1 MKQMFFLKLFPP
13 LLLATMII
21 SPCMAVYAE
30 DILPPEPLYP
40 ANGMQDAPVTPS
52 FEWSEVVNAVSY
64 DFQMGTDAGF
74 NNIVVEINLIGTSYS
89 YTENDLDWDTNH
101 YWRVRSIAADET
113 RSNWSPIQNFHTMLE
128 PREPIEITVTP
139 APTVTT
145 QTTMTVT
152 STVTFIQTQTITM
165 PPIIVTNTETNL
177 EIVTITLPTLPPQ
190 TTTVIEPPITIT
202 VNHTESVTYAPI
214 TKTQTLPGTITT
226 HTNTITQTKTETQSI
241 PVSSPSNIR
250 PDWLIITLVIGGAIL
265 TSGLIVMMMVVR
277 GR

>member
-1 MKQMFFLKLFPP
+1 LKRCYCIRVIGIISVVA
-13 LLLATMII
+13 LLAA
-21 SPCMAVYAE
+21 SSAVVNAE
-30 DILPPEPLYP
+30 DILPPVPIVPL
-40 ANGMQDAPVTPS
+40 NGMQDAPVNPS
-52 FEWSEVVNAVSY
+52 FEWSEVTNAVSY
-64 DFQMGTDAGF
+64 DFQLGTDPAF
-74 NNIVVEINLIGTSYS
+74 SAAIVDTNLASTQYE
-89 YTENDLDWDTNH
+89 YTENDLAWDTNH

-113 RSNWSPIQNFHTMLE
+113 NSNWSPIQIFHTELE

-165 PPIIVTNTETNL
+165 PPIIVTNTETML

-190 TTTVIEPPITIT
+190 TTTIKEPPVTIT

-226 HTNTITQTKTETQSI
+226 HTNTITQTKTETQSV
-241 PVSSPSNIR
+241 PVSSPNNIR

-265 TSGLIVMMMVVR
+265 TAGLIIMIMMAR
-277 GR
+277 RH

>member
-1 MKQMFFLKLFPP
+1 
-13 LLLATMII
+13 
-21 SPCMAVYAE
+21 MAVYAE
-30 DILPPEPLYP
+30 DIFPPVPIYP
-40 ANGMQDAPVTPS
+40 SNGMQVTPINPS
-52 FEWSEVVNAVSY
+52 FEWSEVTNAVSY

-101 YWRVRSIAADET
+101 YWRVRSVAADET

-128 PREPIEITVTP
+128 PMDPVEITQTP

-152 STVTFIQTQTITM
+152 STVTVTQTQTITM
-165 PPIIVTNTETNL
+165 PPIIVTNTETML

-190 TTTVIEPPITIT
+190 TTTINESPITIT
-202 VNHTESVTYAPI
+202 VNHTESIIHEPVTTTY
-214 TKTQTLPGTITT
+214 TLPGKITT

-241 PVSSPSNIR
+241 PVSSPNNNR
-250 PDWLIITLVIGGAIL
+250 PDWLIIALVIGGAIL
-265 TSGLIVMMMVVR
+265 TAGVIVMIMMAR
-277 GR
+277 RH